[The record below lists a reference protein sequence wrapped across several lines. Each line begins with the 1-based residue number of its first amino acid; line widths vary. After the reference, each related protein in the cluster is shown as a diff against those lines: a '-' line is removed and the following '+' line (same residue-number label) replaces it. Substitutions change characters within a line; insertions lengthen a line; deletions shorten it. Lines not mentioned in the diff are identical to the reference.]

1 MKNKVLKIVTVIIL
15 LATLTMANFIYVGY
29 GLVSYAASSI
39 ATNHQN
45 VEFDAQLKEGNI
57 LSLLINVK
65 KKDILMEKLLWK
77 IVILLLTHNKVINI

>member
-1 MKNKVLKIVTVIIL
+1 MMKNKVLKIVTVVIL

-45 VEFDAQLKEGNI
+45 VEKYIILQIVLLFWMKLKCYR
-57 LSLLINVK
+57 
-65 KKDILMEKLLWK
+65 
-77 IVILLLTHNKVINI
+77 

>member
-1 MKNKVLKIVTVIIL
+1 MKNKVLKIVTVVIL

-77 IVILLLTHNKVINI
+77 IVILLLTHSKVINI

>member
-77 IVILLLTHNKVINI
+77 IVILLLTHSKVINI

>member
-1 MKNKVLKIVTVIIL
+1 M

-77 IVILLLTHNKVINI
+77 IVILLLTHSKVINI

>member
-57 LSLLINVK
+57 L
-65 KKDILMEKLLWK
+65 W
-77 IVILLLTHNKVINI
+77 VIIRLEP

>member
-1 MKNKVLKIVTVIIL
+1 MKNKVLKIVTVVIL

-65 KKDILMEKLLWK
+65 K
-77 IVILLLTHNKVINI
+77 VILLLTHSKVINI

>member
-45 VEFDAQLKEGNI
+45 VEFD
-57 LSLLINVK
+57 
-65 KKDILMEKLLWK
+65 
-77 IVILLLTHNKVINI
+77 LTLFYYLQFCLYIDYFAVCQ